1 MINSRAMRCRL
12 WQDEPGG
19 GGARGE
25 GGSRAG
31 RGRVEAKTMKR
42 RYLNEAR
49 TTNFSVHGLAAMGHL
64 AALRAL
70 GKPAEAEPGGDSAGA
85 RRTPDANE
93 AE

>member
-19 GGARGE
+19 GGARG
-25 GGSRAG
+25 GRGATAG
-31 RGRVEAKTMKR
+31 RGSVEAKTMKR

-49 TTNFSVHGLAAMGHL
+49 TTNFSVRGLAAMGHL

-70 GKPAEAEPGGDSAGA
+70 GKPAEAEPGGDAAGA